1 MTGQKKGKFWQG
13 CEEEEAPKAKVHPR
27 GTSPQDDIDMS
38 KEEGIEL
45 AGKGNLN
52 ILGNL
57 RKKCSRMC
65 PWKRETKS
73 NWEE

>member
-1 MTGQKKGKFWQG
+1 MRQKKGKFWQG
-13 CEEEEAPKAKVHPR
+13 CEEEEAQKAKVHPR
-27 GTSPQDDIDMS
+27 DTSPQDDIDMS